1 MATVMTT
8 THIPDR
14 PFAWFELQQLG
25 LNAYELRRLLA
36 ARKVRRLIQ
45 GVYAPADL
53 EDTLELR
60 AEAVRL
66 VLTEQMILADR
77 AAAWLHGVDH
87 YRLDD
92 HPGVP
97 PLDVMAVDGSQPTR
111 RRGTRGGKRAL
122 IATDI
127 CRVAGVATTTPA
139 RTAADLACL
148 FGRREAIAVLDAF
161 MRTCGVTR
169 EELDE
174 LVTRFAGRRGVTQLR
189 ELVAIA
195 TPLAESPGE
204 SWTRIDILDAGLPAP
219 EPQFSIKVKDVEKYR
234 LDLAYPRWKIV
245 VEYDGE
251 EYHTSPEDR
260 ARDERRREW
269 LRRRGWI
276 VIVVTK
282 EDFRRVSSGDW
293 LVELRSA
300 LAERMPRTRKPRYAR
315 AERELRRTF

>member
-1 MATVMTT
+1 MTT
-8 THIPDR
+8 TPIPER

-25 LNAYELRRLLA
+25 LNTYELRRLVA

-45 GVYAPADL
+45 GVYAPTDL
-53 EDTLELR
+53 EDTLDLR

-66 VLTEQMILADR
+66 VLTEHMVLADR
-77 AAAWLHGVDH
+77 TAAWLHGVDH

-92 HPGVP
+92 HHGVP
-97 PLDVMAVDGSQPTR
+97 PLDVMAVAGSEPTR

-122 IATDI
+122 IGSDI
-127 CRVAGVATTTPA
+127 CRVSGVATTTPA

-161 MRTCGVTR
+161 MRVCGVTHP
-169 EELDE
+169 ELEE

-189 ELVAIA
+189 ELVTLA
-195 TPLAESPGE
+195 TPLAESAGE
-204 SWTRIDILDAGLPAP
+204 SWTRIDILDAGFPAP
-219 EPQFSIKVKDVEKYR
+219 EPQFWIKVNGVEKYR
-234 LDLAYPRWKIV
+234 LDLAYPQWKIV

-251 EYHTSPEDR
+251 DFHTSPEDR
-260 ARDERRREW
+260 ARDQRRREW

-282 EDFRRVSSGDW
+282 EDFRRASSGDW
-293 LVELRSA
+293 LAELRAA
-300 LAERMPRTRKPRYAR
+300 LDERMPRARKPRYAR
-315 AERELRRTF
+315 AERSVRRTF